1 MNPKQEQ
8 QGMEQDNNLVALQPR
23 TQLQVVE
30 GALQPLGGV
39 LSRLKL
45 KQTGEVLFASSDEVL
60 DRPQVGRRVGVNA
73 ENVKRAWASL
83 VALRL
88 EDLEPDEEDEEDE
101 EMDPE
106 EVRAALAAD
115 FKDFKTWCRDPSFLR
130 AINLDPHIAVCWF
143 VDVMLAAN
151 GDLSTED

>member
-1 MNPKQEQ
+1 MEPKHQEQ
-8 QGMEQDNNLVALQPR
+8 QDNLVALQPR
-23 TQLQVVE
+23 KQLQVVA
-30 GALQPLGGV
+30 GALQPLGDA
-39 LSRLKL
+39 LRALKL
-45 KQTGEVLFASSDEVL
+45 KQTGVLLFADSDEVL
-60 DRPQVGRRVGVNA
+60 DRPQARLNVGVNG
-73 ENVKRAWASL
+73 ENVKRAWATL

-101 EMDPE
+101 EVDPK

-115 FKDFKTWCRDPSFLR
+115 FKDFKTWCRDPNFLR